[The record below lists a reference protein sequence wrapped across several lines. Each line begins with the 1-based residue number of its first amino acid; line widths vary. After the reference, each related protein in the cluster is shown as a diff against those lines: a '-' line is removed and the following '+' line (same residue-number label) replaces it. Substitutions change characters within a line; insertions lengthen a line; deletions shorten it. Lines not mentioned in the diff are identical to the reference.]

1 MFLYLRIVFLN
12 FEACLYATEISFKL
26 GSPCMLCMT
35 GLYFININPHYKR
48 NHFEKIMKKTI
59 VFLVL
64 LLTAG
69 PLLADDD
76 FGFRFGLNASPNL
89 SWFRTETRGYDN
101 RGVDLG
107 FSYGLIVDYEFAQN
121 YAVTSGLNILST
133 GGKMRY
139 RYLHEGVDTHK
150 RRDYNLRYLEL
161 PLGLKLRTDE
171 MGFMTYYGQFG
182 LGFGFN
188 IRAKADDR
196 IYLEEDSTLRF
207 SEVDI
212 SDETRFLRAS
222 LIIGAGAEYSL
233 GGRTSLLG
241 GITFHN
247 SFANI
252 LDVDNPAVATSP
264 SAVNNYLELTLGVM
278 F

>member
-1 MFLYLRIVFLN
+1 MKSMKKITVLLVFLM
-12 FEACLYATEISFKL
+12 A
-26 GSPCMLCMT
+26 
-35 GLYFININPHYKR
+35 
-48 NHFEKIMKKTI
+48 
-59 VFLVL
+59 
-64 LLTAG
+64 AG

-101 RGVDLG
+101 RGVDPG
-107 FSYGLIVDYEFAQN
+107 FSYGLIIDYEFAQN

-139 RYLHEGVDTHK
+139 RYLHEGVDTQK
-150 RRDYNLRYLEL
+150 RRDYDLRYLEI

-171 MGFMTYYGQFG
+171 MGFITYYGQFG
-182 LGFGFN
+182 LGLGFN

-196 IYLEEDSTLRF
+196 IYLDDESTLRF
-207 SEVDI
+207 TDVDI
-212 SDETRFLRAS
+212 SDYTRFLRAS
-222 LIIGAGAEYSL
+222 LVIGAGVEYNL

-241 GITFHN
+241 GLTFHN
-247 SFANI
+247 GFSNV

-264 SAVNNYLELTLGVM
+264 SAVSNYVELTLGVI